1 MMTSGSVGAT
11 IATQRMGRRVASF
24 IFGLIALVF
33 AYAALANIADRPDGL
48 TIALLFVGAIVRPS
62 RSSSGCNARWS
73 FARSA

>member
-33 AYAALANIADRPDGL
+33 A
-48 TIALLFVGAIVRPS
+48 
-62 RSSSGCNARWS
+62 
-73 FARSA
+73 